1 MKLTHI
7 IIFLA
12 VFFTQ
17 TGLVLTNDNK
27 RLSMENNNAQAITI
41 DSDFSL
47 DEALKGL
54 TIADDIKKNLRIVDV
69 QYFSFDNKLHQGQII
84 IHKKLVKDIILI
96 FEEIKEKKFPVTKVI
111 PIVKYNWDDE
121 RSMEDNNTSA
131 FNYRFIAGTTKL
143 SNHSFG
149 TAIDINPLFN
159 PYIRKDLIQ
168 PAGSV
173 YNPQKEG
180 TITANSFLVK
190 EFKRLGWIWGGDWKD
205 RKDYQHFEKK
215 IN

>member
-96 FEEIKEKKFPVTKVI
+96 FEEIKEK
-111 PIVKYNWDDE
+111 NS
-121 RSMEDNNTSA
+121 RLL
-131 FNYRFIAGTTKL
+131 KL
-143 SNHSFG
+143 FQS
-149 TAIDINPLFN
+149 
-159 PYIRKDLIQ
+159 
-168 PAGSV
+168 
-173 YNPQKEG
+173 
-180 TITANSFLVK
+180 
-190 EFKRLGWIWGGDWKD
+190 
-205 RKDYQHFEKK
+205 
-215 IN
+215 